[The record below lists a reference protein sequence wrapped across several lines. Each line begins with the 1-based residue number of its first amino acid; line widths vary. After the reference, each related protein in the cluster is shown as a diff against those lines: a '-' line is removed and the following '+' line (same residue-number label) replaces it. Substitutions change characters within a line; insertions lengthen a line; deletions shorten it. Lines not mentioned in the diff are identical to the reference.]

1 MWYTLYLY
9 RKDNKKK
16 ARGVKLKIA
25 IVTDSTAYLTEA
37 QYEEQSIYKL
47 PLSVVID
54 NTAYLEEVEIGNEEF
69 FEKITNM
76 ATLPT
81 SSQPTTGQIIT
92 LFNELSKEYDAIISI
107 HLSSEISGTYA
118 NVASVANMMDEISVY
133 PFDSEISC
141 AAQGYYVLEAA
152 RLAKNGYTVEEIFE
166 VLANMRKTMKA
177 YFLVDDLNHLVRG
190 GRLSNGSAMIGSLLK
205 IKPILFFDKKQ
216 IVVFE
221 KIRTTKKALKRIE
234 QLLTQDLAKDY
245 PIVATIIHC
254 NAQEQ
259 AAIWEAYL
267 REKYPTVR
275 FETSYFGP
283 VIGTHLGEGALG
295 MTWVEDQT
303 RIETVLSK
311 RQNR

>member
-1 MWYTLYLY
+1 M
-9 RKDNKKK
+9 
-16 ARGVKLKIA
+16 KIA
-25 IVTDSTAYLTEA
+25 IVTDSTSYLTEK
-37 QYEEQSIYKL
+37 QYEQNSIYKL
-47 PLSVVID
+47 PLSVIID
-54 NTAYLEEVEIGNEEF
+54 NTAYLEEIEIGNEEF
-69 FEKITNM
+69 FEKIAGM
-76 ATLPT
+76 ETLPT

-107 HLSSEISGTYA
+107 HLSSGISGTYA
-118 NVASVANMMDEISVY
+118 NVVSVANMMETITVY
-133 PFDSEISC
+133 PFDSELSC

-152 RLAKNGYTVEEIFE
+152 RLAKNGYTVEEIFQ
-166 VLANMRKTMKA
+166 VLSNMRKTMKA

-205 IKPILFFDKKQ
+205 IKPILYFENKQ

-234 QLLTQDLAKDY
+234 QLLTEDLVKGY
-245 PIVATIIHC
+245 PIVATIIQC
-254 NAQEQ
+254 NAKEQ
-259 AAIWEAYL
+259 AANWEKEL
-267 REKYPTVR
+267 RQEYPTVR

-303 RIETVLSK
+303 KIETVLTK
-311 RQNR
+311 Q